1 MSTCA
6 KEYEFFGR
14 EGFPRFRRQAV
25 NKGVIERLW
34 ISIRVLFWA
43 RKKQKRYF
51 TELRKE
57 KKFLVWKM
65 AFYHRNSERK
75 RIPQDYRR
83 QEEEV
88 VGSLCRLGSRPVSP
102 KSLLEQEKRIRRE
115 IANSN
120 ERRRMQ
126 SINAGFQSLRS
137 LLPQREGEKLSKAA
151 ILQSTADYVY
161 QLEQEKTRLLEQ
173 NNQLSRRMLN
183 SPHINHDSD
192 GSCSDSPLPKRKKRD
207 LADSVDEGIGSSSP
221 SRSENGIE
229 DVKRE
234 MIDLRIQLERER
246 TLRLLLE
253 DQVRNLESQLY
264 PSDNGPDSVERIHYQ
279 YHSGLEDNVKSAMN
293 LGHESGLGSPQS
305 QISSQDVE
313 SNHDISLRESSPELS
328 STEIPE
334 DLSGKNNSML
344 LQCVDELSFSDE
356 SPIPGLLLPAS
367 PVNVSSSF
375 PDEINLTQQEAF
387 KGSTSRQNLETI
399 VEAIRHVEGDHMF
412 RDDSADADLQP
423 LHRMAVDQHYTEQI
437 EHSVLLSNRSFSF
450 QHQIIRNAPLTQPRP
465 GVIVSNLS

>member
-1 MSTCA
+1 
-6 KEYEFFGR
+6 
-14 EGFPRFRRQAV
+14 
-25 NKGVIERLW
+25 
-34 ISIRVLFWA
+34 
-43 RKKQKRYF
+43 
-51 TELRKE
+51 
-57 KKFLVWKM
+57 M

-75 RIPQDYRR
+75 RIPHDYRR

-126 SINAGFQSLRS
+126 SINAGFQSLRA
-137 LLPQREGEKLSKAA
+137 LLPHREGEKLSKAA

-173 NNQLSRRMLN
+173 NSQLSRRMLN

-192 GSCSDSPLPKRKKRD
+192 GSCSESPLPKRKKREP
-207 LADSVDEGIGSSSP
+207 ADCVDEGIGSSSP
-221 SRSENGIE
+221 SRSENGVD

-234 MIDLRIQLERER
+234 LIDLRLQLEQER

-253 DQVRNLESQLY
+253 EQVRSLESRLY
-264 PSDNGPDSVERIHYQ
+264 PSGNRPDSVEQIHLQ
-279 YHSGLEDNVKSAMN
+279 YHSGTEDNIKSSLNM
-293 LGHESGLGSPQS
+293 GHESGLGSPQS
-305 QISSQDVE
+305 QISSQDIE
-313 SNHDISLRESSPELS
+313 SSHEISLRESTPELS
-328 STEIPE
+328 GTEIPE

-344 LQCVDELSFSDE
+344 LQCVDELSLSDVTT
-356 SPIPGLLLPAS
+356 IPGLLMS
-367 PVNVSSSF
+367 PNHINVSSSF
-375 PDEINLTQQEAF
+375 PVEISITPQQAAY
-387 KGSTSRQNLETI
+387 KVSTSRQNLETI

-412 RDDSADADLQP
+412 RDDTTESEETRSIKEEKLSVTEQ
-423 LHRMAVDQHYTEQI
+423 QYTEQI
-437 EHSVLLSNRSFSF
+437 EQPLLLTNRDFSF
-450 QHQIIRNAPLTQPRP
+450 QHQIIRNAPLTQSRP